1 MFFWNVTDQSFDEIH
16 NRESF
21 FHICVI
27 FVAVVVKRN
36 RISVIAVNP
45 GCSDYRP
52 AKIAADIFGNDFG
65 ITKIGFGIDIEAVFM
80 LGVAFRFYRFKRRS
94 DLVFHLVEE
103 SSTEGV
109 TEILVIKVFD
119 MTPEAVITVTA
130 YGKKAVNVR
139 IPFEIPAKR
148 MQDQDIA
155 ECEIFGMVQL
165 EKHAGYDTGDGMKET
180 V

>member
-80 LGVAFRFYRFKRRS
+80 LAVAFGLYLFKRRP
-94 DLVFHLVEE
+94 DPVFHFIEKG
-103 SSTEGV
+103 STEGV
-109 TEILVIKVFD
+109 TEKIIIKVFD
-119 MTPEAVITVTA
+119 MTPETVITVGA
-130 YGKKAVNVR
+130 FGKKAVNMR
-139 IPFEIPAKR
+139 IPFEIPAEGMK
-148 MQDQDIA
+148 DHDIA
-155 ECEIFGMVQL
+155 GSEIFGMVQV
-165 EKHAGYDTGDGMKET
+165 EKHS
-180 V
+180 